1 MGETEQLPVR
11 KSFAEGSLQY
21 EVDPSQDINVT
32 CPVVILHGVQ
42 DESVPYK
49 ANTDNSGIQ
58 NQTLSFTELN
68 RDYEQ
73 AEDRQCGAGL
83 LQTSGPSFF
92 RSQQF
97 SNPLLC
103 SEEDDE

>member
-1 MGETEQLPVR
+1 M
-11 KSFAEGSLQY
+11 
-21 EVDPSQDINVT
+21 T

-49 ANTDNSGIQ
+49 ANTNNSWIQ

-97 SNPLLC
+97 SNSLLC